1 MWAFSLELIV
11 LPSVL
16 PFPRQCAQPWK
27 TEVERVCFREE
38 IEAHS
43 LILFPLHILSQF
55 VTRIFTLFM
64 VSFKDKIFFSIYDVE
79 SVSFSLMTFGSGA
92 LNEKSFSTLTKAGH
106 NF

>member
-1 MWAFSLELIV
+1 MWALPPWSLKEIRVGSFSLELIV

-27 TEVERVCFREE
+27 TEVKRVCFREE
-38 IEAHS
+38 VEAQG

-64 VSFKDKIFFSIYDVE
+64 VSFKDKIFFLVFMMSNL
-79 SVSFSLMTFGSGA
+79 SAFP
-92 LNEKSFSTLTKAGH
+92 
-106 NF
+106 